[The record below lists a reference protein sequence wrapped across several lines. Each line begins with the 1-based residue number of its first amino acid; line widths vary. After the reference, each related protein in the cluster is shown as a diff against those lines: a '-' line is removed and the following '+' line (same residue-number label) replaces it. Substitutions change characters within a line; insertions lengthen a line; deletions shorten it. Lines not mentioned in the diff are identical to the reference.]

1 MSEEKNEPRS
11 RDSAVSFA
19 VEETPG
25 AAKEKKPMSKRRS
38 SRRSSLRSSF
48 FRLKSLAFRRSG
60 GERGADIKTLRG
72 SQGADFEGTGTIQRA
87 GGVGISCGCFGGSD
101 DKSEQIIL
109 IKGPYCFVFGKETD
123 QAPKYAISLA
133 HMKAKLQSPSH
144 GTHSVTIETTL
155 GDVDWELGFS
165 QKQTAQQFVDAFAQQ
180 AAIGEADEV
189 RKRLGHDNLVNKK
202 KSVVYAESIAQ
213 KKLGDQPEKKEN
225 VLLDDA
231 NRVDPMMAAC

>member
-1 MSEEKNEPRS
+1 V
-11 RDSAVSFA
+11 ACCY
-19 VEETPG
+19 
-25 AAKEKKPMSKRRS
+25 S
-38 SRRSSLRSSF
+38 ST
-48 FRLKSLAFRRSG
+48 ANRSG

-72 SQGADFEGTGTIQRA
+72 SQGADFEGNATIQRA
-87 GGVGISCGCFGGSD
+87 GGVGVSCGCFGGSD

-133 HMKAKLQSPSH
+133 HLKAKLQSPSH
-144 GTHSVTIETTL
+144 GMFCVTIETTL

-189 RKRLGHDNLVNKK
+189 RKVGPSFCVWVI
-202 KSVVYAESIAQ
+202 SVGPDLSF
-213 KKLGDQPEKKEN
+213 GR
-225 VLLDDA
+225 VLFCSFCWLS
-231 NRVDPMMAAC
+231 NRSPTHHAIDSNCTASRP